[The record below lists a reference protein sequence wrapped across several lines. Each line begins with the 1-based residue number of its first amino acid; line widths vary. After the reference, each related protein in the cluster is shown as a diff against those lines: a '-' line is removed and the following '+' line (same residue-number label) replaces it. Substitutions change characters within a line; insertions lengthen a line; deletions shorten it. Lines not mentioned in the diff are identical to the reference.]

1 MENNMSIWREVKCDF
16 YDDIDNKWNVDAWL
30 TDDGDEFGT
39 VIAEIDDTGEVRYI
53 DDRAETDPY
62 AQEVI
67 REMINKRKEEVDETI
82 NQLLKQL
89 GKNKED
95 LVRELVEIK
104 KWFKTTKYSGLEELV
119 SLGYMF
125 YKYQNFK
132 NRVTDVKNHAT
143 EMEIEISDEEAEE
156 VTTRFLNK
164 YDCNATENDQIEYL
178 IEKVVK
184 EREM

>member
-1 MENNMSIWREVKCDF
+1 
-16 YDDIDNKWNVDAWL
+16 
-30 TDDGDEFGT
+30 
-39 VIAEIDDTGEVRYI
+39 
-53 DDRAETDPY
+53 
-62 AQEVI
+62 
-67 REMINKRKEEVDETI
+67 
-82 NQLLKQL
+82 
-89 GKNKED
+89 
-95 LVRELVEIK
+95 
-104 KWFKTTKYSGLEELV
+104 
-119 SLGYMF
+119 MF

-184 EREM
+184 KREM